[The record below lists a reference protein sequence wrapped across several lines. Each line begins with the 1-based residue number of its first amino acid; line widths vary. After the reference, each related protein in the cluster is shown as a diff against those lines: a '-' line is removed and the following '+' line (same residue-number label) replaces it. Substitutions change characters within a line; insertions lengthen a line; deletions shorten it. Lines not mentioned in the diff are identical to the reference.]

1 MISTVI
7 KLMSSI
13 CHELP
18 VHLIS
23 KRQKEVEQ
31 KFRNLLP
38 LYFHTH
44 KKKLKHFFLSQQN
57 LYVMLLNMLAER
69 GVDNDFCQWLLD
81 YSTALEQQHYVKFL
95 EDLHGFVK
103 LQ

>member
-1 MISTVI
+1 MANEHTV
-7 KLMSSI
+7 
-13 CHELP
+13 
-18 VHLIS
+18 
-23 KRQKEVEQ
+23 EVGQ
-31 KFRNLLP
+31 KFRNILP

-44 KKKLKHFFLSQQN
+44 KKNLNIFFLLQQN